1 MTQATSTTTLM
12 TRISALVLCVLGTGC
27 TLSPDYDEDDFY
39 GMPHATGTQFNQSHS
54 VFASRLSCTDADNFA
69 AAANFRV
76 DQPIPLAAPG
86 LSPNESSYRG
96 AFGAAPLSPGDLI
109 QVRMEYGEG
118 FNGDYVLDSSGALT
132 LPVIEPIY
140 AAGLTTKA
148 LAQKVEL
155 ALIRAKIFRAQT
167 LDVTVKVK
175 TWAAIEVPVSG
186 AVFSPGRVTIN
197 AKLPEQLLDQQVAAS
212 GDHSKQ
218 RLLSEAIRAA
228 AGVRPDAKLD
238 QVILVRQGWRIE
250 ADLTGIMTGQ
260 PVKDHVLIA
269 GDQVIVPST
278 GCFQPNL
285 VKPSQITP
293 KGFRVFMS
301 NLIDSSMS
309 NANAAI
315 GRFSSNL
322 PYGTRLLQAAI
333 SANCVGGK
341 EYTNAPRRIVLVSN
355 HPLTGKTQV
364 IERSVEELMRK
375 SYRDHINPYVMPNDA
390 IACYDSDITN
400 LRDIARTLLDIVSP
414 FSLLSKEDS

>member
-1 MTQATSTTTLM
+1 MRPTTAITALV
-12 TRISALVLCVLGTGC
+12 TRTCALVLCVLGSGC
-27 TLSPDYDEDDFY
+27 SLSPDYNDEDFY
-39 GMPHATGTQFNQSHS
+39 GMPHAVGTQFGQSNS
-54 VFASRLSCTDADNFA
+54 VFASRLTCTDADDFA
-69 AAANFRV
+69 AAANYRV
-76 DQPIPLAAPG
+76 DQPIPLSAPAVTPVDHR
-86 LSPNESSYRG
+86 SPDLQGS
-96 AFGAAPLSPGDLI
+96 APLSPGDLI
-109 QVRMEYGEG
+109 QVNMEYGEG
-118 FNGDYVLDSSGALT
+118 FNGDYVINNSGTLD
-132 LPVIEPIY
+132 LPVIEPVY
-140 AAGLTTKA
+140 AAGLTTAA
-148 LAQKVEL
+148 LAKKVEL

-167 LDVTVKVK
+167 LDVTIKIK
-175 TWAAIEVPVSG
+175 NWAAIEVPVSG

-197 AKLPEQLLDQQVAAS
+197 AKIPAQLLEEQIAAS

-250 ADLTGIMTGQ
+250 ADMSGILTGQ
-260 PVKDHVLIA
+260 PVTDHVLIA

-285 VKPSQITP
+285 VRPSQITP

-341 EYTNAPRRIVLVSN
+341 EYTNAPRRVVLVSN

-364 IERSVEELMRK
+364 VERSVEQLMRM

-400 LRDIARTLLDIVSP
+400 LRDIAKTLLDIVAP

>member
-1 MTQATSTTTLM
+1 M
-12 TRISALVLCVLGTGC
+12 CVLGSGC
-27 TLSPDYDEDDFY
+27 SLSPDYNDEDFY
-39 GMPHATGTQFNQSHS
+39 GMPHAVGTQFGQSNS
-54 VFASRLSCTDADNFA
+54 VFASRLTCTDADDFA
-69 AAANFRV
+69 AAANYRV
-76 DQPIPLAAPG
+76 DQPIPLSAPAVTPVDHR
-86 LSPNESSYRG
+86 SPDLQGS
-96 AFGAAPLSPGDLI
+96 APLSPGDLI
-109 QVRMEYGEG
+109 QVNMEYGEG
-118 FNGDYVLDSSGALT
+118 FNGDYVINNSGTLD
-132 LPVIEPIY
+132 LPVIEPVY
-140 AAGLTTKA
+140 AAGLTTAA
-148 LAQKVEL
+148 LAKKVEL

-167 LDVTVKVK
+167 LDVTIKIK
-175 TWAAIEVPVSG
+175 NWAAIEVPVSG

-197 AKLPEQLLDQQVAAS
+197 AKIPAQLLEEQIAAS

-250 ADLTGIMTGQ
+250 ADMSGILTGQ
-260 PVKDHVLIA
+260 PVTDHVLIA

-285 VKPSQITP
+285 VRPSQITP

-341 EYTNAPRRIVLVSN
+341 EYTNAPRRVVLVSN
-355 HPLTGKTQV
+355 HPLTGQTQV
-364 IERSVEELMRK
+364 VERSVEELMRM
-375 SYRDHINPYVMPNDA
+375 SYRDHVNPYVMPNDA

-400 LRDIARTLLDIVSP
+400 LRDIAKTLLDIVAP